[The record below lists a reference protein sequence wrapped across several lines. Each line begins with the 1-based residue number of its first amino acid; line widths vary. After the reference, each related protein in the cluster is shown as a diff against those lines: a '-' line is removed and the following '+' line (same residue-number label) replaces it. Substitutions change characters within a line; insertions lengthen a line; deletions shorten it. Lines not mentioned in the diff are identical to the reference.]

1 MKFKPHDRVELTRRV
16 AIRKRRSKDATILI
30 VGERGTVLGA
40 TLRIKRRKKKGWSC
54 RWLVRLDDDGQRYYL
69 RGKRLRRCRRGESD
83 PPHEADGFRVGDRV
97 TDDRKRGAVI
107 SVHPHKRDRSLAGS
121 AGINVRF
128 DDGSECQF
136 ASYLVKHADPVEQL
150 ASLA

>member
-1 MKFKPHDRVELTRRV
+1 MKFKPHDRVELARKLV
-16 AIRKRRSKDATILI
+16 VRKRRSKDATTLV

-40 TLRIKRRKKKGWSC
+40 TLRIKRKKKGWSC

-69 RGKRLRRCRRGESD
+69 RGKRLRRCRRGED
-83 PPHEADGFRVGDRV
+83 APPHEADGFRVGDRV
-97 TDDRKRGAVI
+97 TDDTRRGVVI
-107 SVHPHKRDRSLAGS
+107 SVHPHKRNRDLAGS

-128 DDGSECQF
+128 DNGSECQF
-136 ASYLVKHADPVEQL
+136 ASYLVKHADPVEAL